1 MDVTAQAIIAFWTNA
16 GYDRW
21 YTANPAFDDDIRT
34 RFLPSHEA
42 AARGDLGW
50 PDDEHTAL
58 ATLLLLDQFPRNMFR
73 GLPRAFATDAK
84 ALELASRAIALG
96 FDKRHTPPMRSF
108 FYIPLTHAEDLHQQR
123 RGEALYAA
131 DNNADGLKWA
141 TIHRQII
148 ERFGRFPHRNLIL
161 GRTMTAPEQAFL
173 DAEGFAG

>member
-1 MDVTAQAIIAFWTNA
+1 MVVTAQTIITFWSNA

-21 YTANPAFDDDIRT
+21 YKADPAFDEEIRT
-34 RFLPSHEA
+34 QFLPAHEA

-58 ATLLLLDQFPRNMFR
+58 ATVLLLDQLSRNMFR
-73 GLPRAFATDAK
+73 GSPRAFATDGR
-84 ALELASRAIALG
+84 ALEVASRAIALG
-96 FDKRHTPPMRSF
+96 FDKRHEPPMRGF
-108 FYIPLTHAEDLHQQR
+108 FYIPFTHAEDLHQQR

-141 TIHRQII
+141 TIHREII
-148 ERFGRFPHRNLIL
+148 ETFGRFPHRNVIL